1 MKLSNFW
8 VRLLVGIVIIAL
20 TVAAL
25 LTKVS
30 FFYAYMAVVMVV
42 ALTEFFKITI
52 GDRFHL
58 QRVLASLAALAL
70 FAVVSQY
77 FESGLSLRWLSLPLL
92 LLLAVPV
99 SFIFEKD
106 CLQIDS
112 ISFLYTGVLYI
123 GLPIAMSPVL
133 VFNENG
139 DFNGI
144 LLLCLIILIWV
155 SDIGAY
161 CVGSTLGHRPGAH
174 KMAPSISPN
183 KTWWGFAGSVLTAI
197 LVAIVLHYTDIL
209 DFAIVH
215 CIMLGLITGSVCVAG
230 DLVESLWKRHY
241 GVKDSGKAIPGHGGM
256 LDRIDSSLV
265 AIPVAAIYL
274 TLFNLI

>member
-8 VRLLVGIVIIAL
+8 VRLLVGILIIAVTL
-20 TVAAL
+20 GAL
-25 LTKVS
+25 LTKVT
-30 FFYAYMAVVMVV
+30 FFYTYMAVIMVV
-42 ALTEFFKITI
+42 AMTEFFNITI
-52 GDRFHL
+52 GDRFHI
-58 QRVLASLAALAL
+58 QRVLASLAGLAL
-70 FAVVSQY
+70 LVVVSQY
-77 FESGLSLRWLSLPLL
+77 FESNLALKWLSLPLL

-106 CLQIDS
+106 CLEIHN
-112 ISFLYTGVLYI
+112 IAFLYTGFLYI
-123 GLPIAMSPVL
+123 GIPIALSPAL
-133 VFNENG
+133 VFSPDG
-139 DFNGI
+139 SFDGM

-161 CVGSTLGHRPGAH
+161 CMGSTLGHRPGAH

-183 KTWWGFAGSVLTAI
+183 KTWWGFVGSVLTAVI
-197 LVAIVLHYTDIL
+197 TAVVLHYTGL
-209 DFAIVH
+209 LSFALPH
-215 CIMLGLITGSVCVAG
+215 CMILGLVIGSVCVAG